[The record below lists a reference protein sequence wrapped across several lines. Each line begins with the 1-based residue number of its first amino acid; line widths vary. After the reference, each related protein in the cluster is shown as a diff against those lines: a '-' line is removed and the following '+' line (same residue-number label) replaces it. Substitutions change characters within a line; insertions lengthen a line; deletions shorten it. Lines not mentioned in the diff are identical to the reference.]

1 MQYLKG
7 QCLND
12 TTLGN
17 KVTPDWLV
25 SNSSILGW
33 LESSL
38 NYIAG
43 SGYIIKKMKK
53 KMLNRLE
60 PPLLSPQTYTQCTVY
75 SKDVW
80 YRLPKPGAKSLKIKG
95 SDPIS
100 QILLSPCQAGS
111 VFWNENI
118 GRLGISQLHCLWK
131 VVRILSAMRKGA
143 QIFPSLEFP
152 FQRARASE

>member
-17 KVTPDWLV
+17 KVIPDWLV

-60 PPLLSPQTYTQCTVY
+60 LPLLSPQTYTQRTVY

-100 QILLSPCQAGS
+100 QILLSPCQADQS
-111 VFWNENI
+111 FEI
-118 GRLGISQLHCLWK
+118 
-131 VVRILSAMRKGA
+131 RILVDWAYHNSIVSERWLGSFLPWGKELR
-143 QIFPSLEFP
+143 FFLPWSSPSQGLW
-152 FQRARASE
+152 ASE